1 MISFAV
7 GTERYIPFRKHTGDW
22 RSAQQTGTL
31 NSATMTAVSPD
42 VPMSGRRAEAARN
55 DERILAAARAVFLA
69 DPSAPIA
76 AVAQRAGVGVGA
88 LYRRYASKDELL
100 QTLCADGL
108 HRFIAIAE
116 DALDERVPAGD
127 CLDVF
132 IAAMVDADVQS
143 LTVSLAGTFPTTPE
157 LYALAA
163 RAHAL
168 NVEVLERARKAG
180 AVRAD
185 LDVNDIPM
193 IFEQL
198 AAIRLGDPERNQEL
212 RRRYLAMHLEA
223 IRPQPGAAPLP
234 GTPPSDDEHRRRWER
249 S

>member
-1 MISFAV
+1 
-7 GTERYIPFRKHTGDW
+7 
-22 RSAQQTGTL
+22 
-31 NSATMTAVSPD
+31 
-42 VPMSGRRAEAARN
+42 MSGRRAEAARN

-88 LYRRYASKDELL
+88 LYRRYAGKDQLL

-116 DALDERVPAGD
+116 HALDEAVPAGE

-132 IAAMVDADVQS
+132 IADIVDADVHS
-143 LTVSLAGTFPTTPE
+143 LTVKLAGTFQTTAE
-157 LYALAA
+157 LYELATH
-163 RAHAL
+163 AHAL
-168 NVEVLERARKAG
+168 SERVLARARAAG

-185 LDVNDIPM
+185 LDVNDVPM

-198 AAIRLGDPERNQEL
+198 AAIRLGDPERNEQL
-212 RRRYLAMHLEA
+212 RRRYLALHLLA
-223 IRPQPGAAPLP
+223 IRPAPTAAPLP
-234 GTPPSDDEHRRRWER
+234 FTPPTDQEHGRRWER
-249 S
+249 RG

>member
-1 MISFAV
+1 
-7 GTERYIPFRKHTGDW
+7 
-22 RSAQQTGTL
+22 
-31 NSATMTAVSPD
+31 
-42 VPMSGRRAEAARN
+42 MSGRRAEAARN

-88 LYRRYASKDELL
+88 LYRRYASKDHLL

-116 DALDERVPAGD
+116 SALDERVPATR
-127 CLDVF
+127 
-132 IAAMVDADVQS
+132 AH
-143 LTVSLAGTFPTTPE
+143 E
-157 LYALAA
+157 LNKRVLA
-163 RAHAL
+163 RA
-168 NVEVLERARKAG
+168 RDAG

-198 AAIRLGDPERNQEL
+198 AAIRLGDPERNQQL
-212 RRRYLAMHLEA
+212 RRRYLALHLEA
-223 IRPQPGAAPLP
+223 IRPHRNAAPLS
-234 GTPPSDDEHRRRWER
+234 GRPPSDHEHRRRWER

>member
-1 MISFAV
+1 
-7 GTERYIPFRKHTGDW
+7 
-22 RSAQQTGTL
+22 
-31 NSATMTAVSPD
+31 
-42 VPMSGRRAEAARN
+42 MSGRRAEAARN
-55 DERILAAARAVFLA
+55 DERILEAARAVFLA

-76 AVAQRAGVGVGA
+76 AVAHRAGVGVGA
-88 LYRRYASKDELL
+88 LYRRYAGKDHLL

-116 DALDERVPAGD
+116 GALDERVPAGD
-127 CLDVF
+127 CLAVF
-132 IAAMVDADVQS
+132 IGGMVDADVQS

-157 LYALAA
+157 LFELATRAHLLNERVLSRA
-163 RAHAL
+163 RA
-168 NVEVLERARKAG
+168 AG

-198 AAIRLGDPERNQEL
+198 AAIRLGDPERNQQL
-212 RRRYLAMHLEA
+212 RRRYLALHLEA
-223 IRPQPGAAPLP
+223 IRPRRDAAPLP
-234 GTPPSDDEHRRRWER
+234 GLPPSDDEHRRRWER

>member
-1 MISFAV
+1 
-7 GTERYIPFRKHTGDW
+7 
-22 RSAQQTGTL
+22 
-31 NSATMTAVSPD
+31 
-42 VPMSGRRAEAARN
+42 MSGRRAEAARN

-76 AVAQRAGVGVGA
+76 AVARHAGVGVGA
-88 LYRRYASKDELL
+88 LYRRYASKDQLL

-116 DALDERVPAGD
+116 SALDERVPAGD

-132 IAAMVDADVQS
+132 IAGMVDADVQS
-143 LTVSLAGTFPTTPE
+143 LTVRLAGTFPTTPE
-157 LYALAA
+157 LFELATRAHTLNERVLA
-163 RAHAL
+163 RAR
-168 NVEVLERARKAG
+168 EAG

-185 LDVNDIPM
+185 IDVNDIPM

-198 AAIRLGDPERNQEL
+198 AAIRLGDPERNQQL
-212 RRRYLAMHLEA
+212 RRRYLLLHLEA
-223 IRPQPGAAPLP
+223 IRPHAGAAPLP
-234 GTPPSDDEHRRRWER
+234 GSPPTDLEHRRRWER